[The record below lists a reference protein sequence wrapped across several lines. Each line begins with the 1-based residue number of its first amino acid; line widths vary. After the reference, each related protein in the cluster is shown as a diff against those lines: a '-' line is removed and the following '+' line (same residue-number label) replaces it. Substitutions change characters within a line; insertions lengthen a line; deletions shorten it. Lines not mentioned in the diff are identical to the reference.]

1 MNLKNNTH
9 VKNLIVVA
17 MCCFGISLTTVSAI
31 TDAVSADAKMAPA
44 EAKTAA
50 TTVQSTAIP
59 AFDEKL
65 QTLSASV
72 NGRLSAIEVSIN
84 RSDERAAEDR
94 KLTRWVALATVVVS
108 AFFSLAAQWLLM
120 VHQRSLNR
128 EQAQAEVSNSYVE
141 WQLKQL
147 SKLYGP
153 LRALLGQ
160 SNAMYRQM
168 NRVLAAAEPN
178 MFRLRTEEGVDFDNE
193 VFEILVDGYW
203 CRFRTVKHL
212 VDVYNRG
219 YGVEPYFDDVVKVGA
234 RIADL
239 IRDKAGYAQPSDQQL
254 IDVMGSYLAHYAVLS
269 RLHQQAKDGGSPKP
283 NKADEQATFPIA
295 IQKLVND
302 GFTTLNM
309 EVMDW
314 KSNGQKSVKA

>member
-1 MNLKNNTH
+1 MDPQKDIN
-9 VKNLIVVA
+9 VKNLLIVTAV
-17 MCCFGISLTTVSAI
+17 CCFAVSLATASAE
-31 TDAVSADAKMAPA
+31 TKTVSADAKVAA
-44 EAKTAA
+44 AA
-50 TTVQSTAIP
+50 TTTVPSTVSP
-59 AFDEKL
+59 AFEEKL

-72 NGRLSAIEVSIN
+72 NGRLNAIEGSII
-84 RSDERAAEDR
+84 RSTERAAEDR
-94 KLTRWVALATVVVS
+94 NLTRWIALATVVVS
-108 AFFSLAAQWLLM
+108 AIFSLAAQWLLM
-120 VHQRSLNR
+120 LHQRSLNR
-128 EQAQAEVSNSYVE
+128 EQAQAVVSNSYVE

-147 SKLYGP
+147 SELYGP

-178 MFRLRTEEGVDFDNE
+178 LFRLRKEEGGDFDNE
-193 VFEILVDGYW
+193 VFEILVDGHW

-212 VDVYNRG
+212 VEVYNKG

-269 RLHQQAKDGGSPKP
+269 RLYQQAKDGESPRS

-302 GFTTLNM
+302 GFATLNV

-314 KSNGQKSVKA
+314 KSNGRKSAKA